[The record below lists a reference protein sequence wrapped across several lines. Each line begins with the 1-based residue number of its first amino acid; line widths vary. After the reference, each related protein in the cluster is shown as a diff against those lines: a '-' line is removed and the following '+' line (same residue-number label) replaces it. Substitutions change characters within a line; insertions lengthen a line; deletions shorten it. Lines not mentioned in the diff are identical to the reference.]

1 MLKFM
6 LSDLFIFLFF
16 YFFFGFHLSDQIH
29 NTLNE
34 LSDMINLFPMWS
46 SLIHNQMKVFFRLWF
61 LKIFNF
67 KKKNKQ
73 KHGKK

>member
-1 MLKFM
+1 MTTKCLYMFNPNTALMLKFM

-46 SLIHNQMKVFFRLWF
+46 SLIHNQMKVFFRL
-61 LKIFNF
+61 
-67 KKKNKQ
+67 
-73 KHGKK
+73 